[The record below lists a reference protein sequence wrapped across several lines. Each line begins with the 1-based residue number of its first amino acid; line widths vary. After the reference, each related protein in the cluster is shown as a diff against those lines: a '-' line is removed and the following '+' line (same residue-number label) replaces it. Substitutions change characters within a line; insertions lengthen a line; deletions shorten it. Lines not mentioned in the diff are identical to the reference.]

1 VVDNRIRVSYYSYNL
16 VVEAHTDK
24 NLKLNKIKLF
34 FFPIRNYF
42 EVGRFLDNNLD
53 LETYFHNIEV
63 EEHTLVV
70 AAEVADNFVHMVV
83 VVVIHN

>member
-1 VVDNRIRVSYYSYNL
+1 
-16 VVEAHTDK
+16 
-24 NLKLNKIKLF
+24 
-34 FFPIRNYF
+34 
-42 EVGRFLDNNLD
+42 VGRFLDNNLD